1 MEGNESWYICCEKIV
16 GLFRQAPQ
24 NLFKRFVHTFFFQ
37 QQVLLGGRLQM
48 VRKLEPSWHH
58 LSGSG
63 YLVPWTLGV
72 LNGIAAWLKWTEP
85 LSPSGGDAYFVSAKG
100 CDQQGNWGGKIYTKQ
115 VSEDPTI
122 HDQVFKS
129 HFSRLR
135 GDLDTIIRRC
145 NPPIRSSM
153 NTSTHMDDETQS
165 LGHKPLH
172 CSNLARW
179 LLCFPDHHHPHPY
192 LHPPPHFPH
201 LRFPGGSLR
210 APPVSRR
217 WPTYAGTSLTT
228 SRQTYVSTSYNC
240 HQSSSSSLP
249 SSMARQGVVIS
260 TNHFLP
266 RKN

>member
-1 MEGNESWYICCEKIV
+1 
-16 GLFRQAPQ
+16 
-24 NLFKRFVHTFFFQ
+24 
-37 QQVLLGGRLQM
+37 M

-100 CDQQGNWGGKIYTKQ
+100 CDQQGDWGGKIYTKQ

-135 GDLDTIIRRC
+135 GELDTIIRRC

-165 LGHKPLH
+165 LCHKPLH
-172 CSNLARW
+172 CSNLARC
-179 LLCFPDHHHPHPY
+179 LLCSLAFAS
-192 LHPPPHFPH
+192 LPP
-201 LRFPGGSLR
+201 
-210 APPVSRR
+210 
-217 WPTYAGTSLTT
+217 
-228 SRQTYVSTSYNC
+228 
-240 HQSSSSSLP
+240 SSSSSIFIILLIFLI
-249 SSMARQGVVIS
+249 SGFRGVPCAHHQCRGGDPHTPPPPWPHRGKHMWALLITATTHGHHPYHHQWPDMEKV
-260 TNHFLP
+260 
-266 RKN
+266 

>member
-100 CDQQGNWGGKIYTKQ
+100 CDQQGDWGGKIYTKQ

-135 GDLDTIIRRC
+135 GDTIIRRC

-172 CSNLARW
+172 CSNLARC
-179 LLCFPDHHHPHPY
+179 LLW
-192 LHPPPHFPH
+192 PPPSS
-201 LRFPGGSLR
+201 SL
-210 APPVSRR
+210 
-217 WPTYAGTSLTT
+217 
-228 SRQTYVSTSYNC
+228 
-240 HQSSSSSLP
+240 SSSSSSF
-249 SSMARQGVVIS
+249 SSSQVSGGFLARTTSVEEVTHIRRHLLDHIAA
-260 TNHFLP
+260 NICEHFL
-266 RKN
+266 